1 MKKISKII
9 ATILFLYSNVGN
21 AQVGIATTTPDPSS
35 ILDVVSST
43 QGFLQPRMTTSQRIG
58 IPTPA
63 AGLQVYDTTTN
74 TNWYFNG
81 TVWIQS
87 ATTAS
92 VTASNG
98 LTATSGDVK
107 LGGVLTQPTTISGL
121 TATNKINILGT
132 GIDAFNVGNN
142 ALSIDATNGRVGIGI
157 TTPST
162 NLDVNGQ
169 IKISGGS
176 PAAGK
181 VLVSDAV
188 GLATW
193 IAPTAIGAGDNLGNH
208 TATTTVD
215 LNNNY
220 IANGRFVV
228 QNAVDGGSSRGIF
241 MWTPTDTNWGI
252 YMAQPGV
259 GRSLSNG
266 NAVAGAGF
274 NTHSLRFRTSNS
286 VFQGVIFE
294 NRLEEL
300 NMSIRGNDGLI
311 YMRGDVG
318 IGTLTPAA
326 KLHINNSTQIANT
339 VGASQD
345 IVTIQT
351 NVGNNSFLKTQQRRH
366 TTGSDWNGTN
376 VRMQRAVD
384 ATNMGFIDYG
394 IDGNTGDLGLG
405 FGSNN
410 TTNMVLTS
418 TGNLGI
424 GTSTPSN
431 KLDINGTARI
441 RSTAAGTA
449 TDDVLTV
456 DPTGVIRKITRT
468 SINNSADLRLIGSGN
483 HITSDA
489 GISSNG
495 SSVGSGTNNIAMGL
509 NSLNLN
515 NSGFSNIAVG
525 TESLHSNLNGSYNVA
540 TGVNSLYDVTTGS
553 YNIAVGSFSGVGLT
567 TGNNNTILGSFV
579 SVPPNMTNNII
590 IADGDGNQRINV
602 ITNGFVGVNTNVPTF
617 QLSVNGTAGKTG
629 GGAWAAFS
637 DIRVKKNI
645 LDYSKGLSE
654 ILKIRPVTFEYNG
667 KAANKADGK
676 VYVGVIA
683 QEIEKILPTTVTKI
697 KTEEFDDLRQYDSSE
712 LIYTLINA
720 VKELKKEIDVLK
732 EQISKN

>member
-1 MKKISKII
+1 MLSIMKKISKII

-294 NRLEEL
+294 NRLVEL

-351 NVGNNSFLKTQQRRH
+351 NVGNNSFLKTQQRRP
-366 TTGSDWNGTN
+366 
-376 VRMQRAVD
+376 QRHHQ
-384 ATNMGFIDYG
+384 TQQ
-394 IDGNTGDLGLG
+394 
-405 FGSNN
+405 
-410 TTNMVLTS
+410 
-418 TGNLGI
+418 
-424 GTSTPSN
+424 
-431 KLDINGTARI
+431 K
-441 RSTAAGTA
+441 
-449 TDDVLTV
+449 
-456 DPTGVIRKITRT
+456 
-468 SINNSADLRLIGSGN
+468 
-483 HITSDA
+483 
-489 GISSNG
+489 
-495 SSVGSGTNNIAMGL
+495 
-509 NSLNLN
+509 
-515 NSGFSNIAVG
+515 
-525 TESLHSNLNGSYNVA
+525 
-540 TGVNSLYDVTTGS
+540 
-553 YNIAVGSFSGVGLT
+553 
-567 TGNNNTILGSFV
+567 
-579 SVPPNMTNNII
+579 
-590 IADGDGNQRINV
+590 
-602 ITNGFVGVNTNVPTF
+602 
-617 QLSVNGTAGKTG
+617 
-629 GGAWAAFS
+629 
-637 DIRVKKNI
+637 
-645 LDYSKGLSE
+645 
-654 ILKIRPVTFEYNG
+654 
-667 KAANKADGK
+667 
-676 VYVGVIA
+676 
-683 QEIEKILPTTVTKI
+683 
-697 KTEEFDDLRQYDSSE
+697 
-712 LIYTLINA
+712 
-720 VKELKKEIDVLK
+720 
-732 EQISKN
+732 